1 MKNLKGKR
9 VVLYRRVSTTDQKE
23 QGNSLNTQRDHLRS
37 FVEKNEMVILNEYQE
52 DYSAKNFERPEFN
65 RLRDFVRLN
74 KGKVDYILIT
84 SWDRFSRNTYE
95 SLGVI
100 IEMRKWGVEINSIEN
115 WIDHDDPQQQIMKLL
130 YLGMPEV
137 DNQIRSNKTREGM
150 RQGLLEGRV
159 NKAPVGYM
167 RGRDPNNSNKH
178 LIQIDDIKGP
188 LMRDLF
194 EEYALGVTSQ
204 SELMKKRKYAPLN
217 LRMNNL
223 STQLKNVVYSGRVFV
238 KAYKEETDQI
248 VDGLHEA
255 LISIETFNKV
265 QRVIHRNKKHS
276 HKQNKTNEKLPLR
289 GHLSCPKCSLGL
301 TGSGSTSRSGKR
313 HYYYHC
319 QNSKG
324 CDFRV
329 KTGDLHEAL
338 NELFKELK
346 VSDEIITLFKLVL
359 QDKYEKTEKSNK
371 QQLKKLRIELK
382 KIEDKKETLLEKMLE
397 GVISNEDYQKHN
409 NKYSEQI
416 AEIESGIDNLKADDK
431 ELKEYISF
439 GTFMLQNLSEVYSKL
454 DVNGKGKLIGSIFDE
469 KLVFLKNKYRTPK
482 LKDGAAFIFNNNKA
496 LQRLKTKKGDSREK
510 VSSLVPEAGIEP
522 AHPKVQD
529 FESSAS
535 TSSATRANCIRRT
548 KIGIF

>member
-23 QGNSLNTQRDHLRS
+23 QGNSLNTQRDSLRA
-37 FVEKNEMVILNEYQE
+37 FAEKHEMEVVREYQE
-52 DYSAKNFERPEFN
+52 DFSAKNFDRPAFTDLMNYVALN
-65 RLRDFVRLN
+65 R
-74 KGKVDYILIT
+74 KKIDYVLIT
-84 SWDRFSRNTYE
+84 NWDRFSRKLNGALNVIETLKE
-95 SLGVI
+95 LGVI
-100 IEMRKWGVEINSIEN
+100 VNSISQWINPEN
-115 WIDHDDPQQQIMKLL
+115 PQEYMLQVM
-130 YLGMPEV
+130 YLTMSEV
-137 DNQIRSNKTREGM
+137 DNMQKSIKVKEGM

-167 RGRDPNNSNKH
+167 SGRDPNNPNKH
-178 LIQIDDIKGP
+178 LIQVDPIKGP

-194 EEYALGVTSQ
+194 EEYALGVTPQ
-204 SELMKKRKYAPLN
+204 SELMKKRKYAPLK
-217 LRMNNL
+217 LKMNNL

-238 KAYKEETDQI
+238 KADKDVPHQI

-255 LISIETFNKV
+255 LISVEIFNKA
-265 QRVIHRNKKHS
+265 QRVIDRNKKYS
-276 HKQNKTNEKLPLR
+276 HKQNKINDKLPLR
-289 GHLSCPKCSLGL
+289 GHLSCPKCTLGL
-301 TGSGSTSRSGKR
+301 TGSGSKSRSGKR

-319 QNSKG
+319 QHSKG
-324 CDFRV
+324 CNFRV

-338 NELFKELK
+338 DKLFKELK
-346 VSDEIITLFKLVL
+346 VSDEVVTLFKLVL

-371 QQLKKLRIELK
+371 QQLKKSRTELK
-382 KIEDKKETLLEKMLE
+382 KIEDKKETLLEKMIE

-409 NKYSEQI
+409 NKYNQQI
-416 AEIESGIDNLKADDK
+416 AELEAEIDNLKGDDK

-439 GTFMLQNLSEVYSKL
+439 GTFILQNLSEVYAKL

-496 LQRLKTKKGDSREK
+496 LQSLKTKKGDSREK

-522 AHPKVQD
+522 ALPKEQD

-535 TSSATRANCIRRT
+535 TSSATRAYP
-548 KIGIF
+548 IGRQK

>member
-1 MKNLKGKR
+1 MRKELQGKS
-9 VVLYRRVSTTDQKE
+9 VILYRRVSTTDQKE
-23 QGNSLNTQRDHLRS
+23 NGNSLNTQSHSLRAYAQS
-37 FVEKNEMVILNEYQE
+37 NGMEIIREYEE
-52 DYSAKNFERPEFN
+52 DYSAKNFQRPEFN
-65 RLRDFVRLN
+65 RLREFVKRN
-74 KGKVDYILIT
+74 KSKVDYILIT

-95 SLGVI
+95 ALGVI
-100 IEMRKWGVEINSIEN
+100 GEMRALGVEINSIEN
-115 WIDHDDPQQQIMKLL
+115 WIDHDDPQQLMMKLM

-137 DNQIRSNKTREGM
+137 DNKIRSNKTREGM

-167 RGRDPNNSNKH
+167 RGRDPNNPNKH
-178 LIQIDDIKGP
+178 LIQIDPIKGP
-188 LMRDLF
+188 LMRNLF
-194 EEYALGVTSQ
+194 EEYALGVTPQ
-204 SELMKKRKYAPLN
+204 SELIKKRKYAPLN
-217 LRMNNL
+217 LRMSNL
-223 STQLKNVVYSGRVFV
+223 STQLKNVVYSGRVFIPE
-238 KAYKEETDQI
+238 YKEFPAEI
-248 VDGLHEA
+248 KDGLHEA

-265 QRVIHRNKKHS
+265 QRVIHRNKKYS
-276 HKQNKTNEKLPLR
+276 HKQNKTNDKMPLR
-289 GHLSCPKCSLGL
+289 GYLSCPKCSLGL
-301 TGSGSTSRSGKR
+301 TGSGSKSRSGKR

-319 QNSKG
+319 QTKNG
-324 CDFRV
+324 CNFRV
-329 KTGDLHEAL
+329 KTADLHNAL

-346 VSDEIITLFKLVL
+346 ASDEVVALFKLML

-371 QQLKKLRIELK
+371 QLLQKSEKELK
-382 KIEDKKETLLEKMLE
+382 KIEDKKETLLEKMIE

-416 AEIESGIDNLKADDK
+416 AELKLEIDNLKGDDK

-439 GTFMLQNLSEVYSKL
+439 GTFMLQNLSEVYAKL

-496 LQRLKTKKGDSREK
+496 LQSLKTKKGDSREK

-522 AHPKVQD
+522 ALPKEQD

-535 TSSATRANCIRRT
+535 TSSATRAYI
-548 KIGIF
+548 K